1 MNYSIA
7 IYPDGAPAKAS
18 GYEGARRW
26 ERYMEEAAGAGFDE
40 VFLSLHL
47 PEFTVSEQLELL
59 CDVAGKARALGQSL
73 TVDVG
78 GGQLEELLAS
88 ENYCEQIR
96 QAGVDFIRLDYGYTM
111 EQVRGIWKRWA
122 VKGFVLNASTYSEEE
137 LVSMQREFLAV
148 DENIQLRA
156 CHNYYPRPESGLS
169 YHFFLQQN
177 EIFYRLGIPVYS
189 CIPDDENPRG
199 PVREGLPTVETHR
212 RMGLEQ
218 VVRQLAASP
227 ANTGLMA
234 ADEYFA
240 PEKLV
245 RIRRAAEEER
255 RLLERSLESSLESPQ
270 ESSQERILELAFFP
284 AEGATEEELGLVY
297 AGTHH
302 IRYDSNDQV
311 LRSQSS
317 RQMSEY
323 AGQVAPRPACPR
335 PAGTV
340 TVDNSLYGRY
350 SGEVEI
356 VMEDLPADRRVNCVG
371 QAAEEDL
378 WKLAHY
384 RYGAAYRFVPAGRIR
399 PARGSDT
406 ADLVALWNRNLPY
419 CPMDGREW
427 AAVLLADENR
437 EDSLC
442 LAAELDG
449 RLIGCAI
456 GMMRRYPYMERGL
469 EEGKAWLLALIVDRD
484 CRNHGLGGRLLSRL
498 ETAFRERGCRQIEVA
513 AYSPYYFT
521 PGVHESE
528 SGAREFLIRRGY
540 QPGARAYWMERSLSG
555 YCLPEK
561 IRQKQENLT
570 QEEFAFIPYQAERA
584 SELLDFLRDHF
595 STGWRVH
602 AMRAMQNK
610 RLEGHCFLCLHENR
624 IVGYVQRGAGG
635 DEDRFGPFGIAEEY
649 RGRGLGS
656 VLLHLMWQEMAKEGA
671 DRAYFRSTEDNG
683 RRLYE
688 RNGMKV
694 KETYYHFGK
703 HMDV

>member
-122 VKGFVLNASTYSEEE
+122 VKGFVLNASTYREEE

-378 WKLAHY
+378 WKQAVAGDYTTLGLDDWWEDACDEAEMEGRYYPFDDDSY
-384 RYGAAYRFVPAGRIR
+384 RYKTNELYEALSDDDREKVEEILGVKGEDYVDFTCGSGGRCFSADTKWDLILR
-399 PARGSDT
+399 P
-406 ADLVALWNRNLPY
+406 DLV
-419 CPMDGREW
+419 
-427 AAVLLADENR
+427 
-437 EDSLC
+437 
-442 LAAELDG
+442 EL
-449 RLIGCAI
+449 I
-456 GMMRRYPYMERGL
+456 
-469 EEGKAWLLALIVDRD
+469 
-484 CRNHGLGGRLLSRL
+484 
-498 ETAFRERGCRQIEVA
+498 
-513 AYSPYYFT
+513 
-521 PGVHESE
+521 
-528 SGAREFLIRRGY
+528 
-540 QPGARAYWMERSLSG
+540 
-555 YCLPEK
+555 
-561 IRQKQENLT
+561 
-570 QEEFAFIPYQAERA
+570 
-584 SELLDFLRDHF
+584 
-595 STGWRVH
+595 
-602 AMRAMQNK
+602 NK
-610 RLEGHCFLCLHENR
+610 LEG
-624 IVGYVQRGAGG
+624 
-635 DEDRFGPFGIAEEY
+635 
-649 RGRGLGS
+649 
-656 VLLHLMWQEMAKEGA
+656 
-671 DRAYFRSTEDNG
+671 
-683 RRLYE
+683 
-688 RNGMKV
+688 
-694 KETYYHFGK
+694 
-703 HMDV
+703 